1 MTRYA
6 LPLALLCLALAGCST
21 PGDYA
26 AGPRLPR
33 PVYVQQEP
41 LEYDLA
47 PMVQSLN
54 QTAYNV
60 QAVPYAAWQ
69 KHSDTVQAMNSR
81 QWINQG
87 PKICGPLYGSSD
99 IYCH

>member
-1 MTRYA
+1 
-6 LPLALLCLALAGCST
+6 
-21 PGDYA
+21 
-26 AGPRLPR
+26 
-33 PVYVQQEP
+33 
-41 LEYDLA
+41 
-47 PMVQSLN
+47 MVQSLN

-69 KHSDTVQAMNSR
+69 KHSDTVQALNSR

-87 PKICGPLYGSSD
+87 PKICGPLYGSAD

>member
-1 MTRYA
+1 MIRA
-6 LPLALLCLALAGCST
+6 LALVMLALCAACST
-21 PGDYA
+21 PGGYA

-47 PMVQSLN
+47 PMVRSMEA
-54 QTAYNV
+54 TAYNV
-60 QAVPYAAWQ
+60 QAAPYAAWKQ
-69 KHSDTVQAMNSR
+69 HSDTVAANNAR

-87 PKICGPLYGSSD
+87 PRICGPLYGSSD